1 MASLT
6 PVSLSMG
13 VGAGTFT
20 TDMSTLAGS
29 TEHEITGIGKEGKL
43 AIFAKNTA
51 TQRAI
56 TFLAS
61 DFGVAAGKGNTT
73 FTLPQNI
80 PMAIQLEGCQHVND
94 DGTIEFTVAAGMTGE
109 ISIFELPD

>member
-1 MASLT
+1 MASIT
-6 PVSLSMG
+6 PVVLSMG

-29 TEHEITGIGKEGKL
+29 TEHEITGITKEKNL
-43 AIFAKNTA
+43 VVWAKNTA

-61 DFGVAAGKGNTT
+61 DFAVAAGKGNTT

-80 PMAIQLEGCQHVND
+80 PMAIQLEGCQHVNS

-109 ISIFELPD
+109 LCVFELPD